1 MPTPTDPHDG
11 EHPAPPPAYP
21 KSAAQL
27 TATDFTHCRIGIEH
41 RPARSAY
48 YWRLELFTGEA
59 GHSFTKTTR
68 ARISEHTDPL
78 PVAHDE
84 LAALGL
90 EIDPS
95 HERGPLST
103 YRVRPAAKGPAGRPR
118 PAPGTREAPR
128 PSAPGAEIR
137 PPAHAGEVDTH
148 TPVE

>member
-1 MPTPTDPHDG
+1 MPTPTDPYRP
-11 EHPAPPPAYP
+11 EHPAPRPQ

-27 TATDFTHCRIGIEH
+27 TAADFTHCRIGIEY
-41 RPARSAY
+41 RPAQAAS
-48 YWRLELFTGEA
+48 YWRLQLFTGEA

-95 HERGPLST
+95 REPGPLSA
-103 YRVRPAAKGPAGRPR
+103 YRVRPAAKGPTGAPR
-118 PAPGTREAPR
+118 PAPGAGEAPH
-128 PSAPGAEIR
+128 
-137 PPAHAGEVDTH
+137 PPVTGNGINPH
-148 TPVE
+148 TGGG